1 MKRLLLWVFLA
12 LAPIVALPAS
22 SVPPTAQLL
31 SNASATGALTYW
43 PGGIGAFVV
52 TGTFGGAT
60 VTLEFLGPDG
70 TTMMVAGSNTTMTA
84 AGAGVFY
91 LGQGYIQ
98 AVVSG
103 GTPSA
108 LYASANLV
116 QRF

>member
-1 MKRLLLWVFLA
+1 MRKLLFALLA
-12 LAPIVALPAS
+12 LVPLAAFSAS
-22 SVPPTAQLL
+22 SIPPTAQLL
-31 SNASATGALTYW
+31 NNASTTGALTYW
-43 PGGIGAFVV
+43 PGGVGAFVV

-70 TTMMVAGSNTTMTA
+70 STMMVAGSNTTMTA